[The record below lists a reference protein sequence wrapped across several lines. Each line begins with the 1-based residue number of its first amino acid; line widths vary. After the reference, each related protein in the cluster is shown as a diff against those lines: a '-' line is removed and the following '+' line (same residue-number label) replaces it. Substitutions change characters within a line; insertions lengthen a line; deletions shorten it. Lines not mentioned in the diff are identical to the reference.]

1 MKREYDFSRA
11 ERGKFY
17 QRDAELVPPVHLEPR
32 ILAWLASQARSRGVT
47 LNALVNELLEKDIE
61 RIKAAE

>member
-17 QRDAELVPPVHLEPR
+17 QRDADLVPPVHLEPK
-32 ILAWLASQARSRGVT
+32 ILAWLTSHAQSKGVT
-47 LNALVNELLEKDIE
+47 LDTLVNELLEKEIE
-61 RIKAAE
+61 RIEAAE